1 MKHSFFHAAIAAII
15 LGFLSACSGSEKREL
30 VRAEALAL
38 EYPDSAATLLAQVD
52 TARLNKSG
60 RALYE
65 LTRALVYEEQ
75 WQRRHADTASCLHV
89 YETTWEF
96 KRKMAYE
103 TSRPFAID
111 AALQRAFLY
120 YERASFGGTIGESRK
135 SLSRRDKTALRRFGR
150 LCYAL
155 SRHFSDSDTL
165 LQADQLFHLAI
176 HCAERAD
183 DHATAFRAYGMLG
196 RHFVYEHND
205 YSLKMW
211 AMQQALAHYRLKPL
225 LVTVTSSASKQA
237 SEHYR
242 LQADD
247 RNFWLLNL
255 VNDYGEAILIKNR
268 IDMHYFN
275 LLVRAAEAAK
285 AGDTRTAFEHLDSI
299 SDVPFGCYTSYPI
312 VSSSG
317 SIGMEYVREVA
328 VPIDMYEEAMA
339 KAEEDDAKKQRCKQ
353 NFDFDMNTTMRKF
366 YIQRRTYLA
375 PGYVLQTTALQRRL
389 LVAVIVILVLVV
401 LLSVLFLQ
409 QMRRKHREER
419 RREAER
425 RAEEKRLAEEER
437 RRTESMLR
445 QKDTMIATL
454 RGHLIDKSEIME
466 MLEPKAGKRTLVS
479 AQNWREIEMT
489 LDAADNFVTRLRT
502 EHPTFSEDDIRLC
515 MLTRLRLS
523 NTALSAIYV
532 ISVSAVQHRKQKLK
546 KEGFGVADPT
556 VTLDQII
563 ANY

>member
-1 MKHSFFHAAIAAII
+1 MKKSHSLTMCATLLMVFFVSCGGRQSR
-15 LGFLSACSGSEKREL
+15 LLSS
-30 VRAEALAL
+30 AEALAL
-38 EYPDSAATLLAQVD
+38 EHPDSAATLLAQVD
-52 TARLNKSG
+52 TTHLTTGR
-60 RALYE
+60 RALYD
-65 LTRALVYEEQ
+65 LTRALIHEEQ
-75 WQRRHADTASCLHV
+75 WQRRHADTATCLHV

-96 KRKMAYE
+96 KRKVAYE

-111 AALQRAFLY
+111 AALHRAYLY
-120 YERASFGGTIGESRK
+120 YEHASFGGTIGENRK
-135 SLSRRDKTALRRFGR
+135 SLSQKDKTSLRRFGR

-176 HCAERAD
+176 HCAERSD
-183 DHATAFRAYGMLG
+183 DHATALRAYDMLG
-196 RHFVYEHND
+196 RHFVFAHND

-211 AMQQALAHYRLKPL
+211 AMQQALAHYRLQPED
-225 LVTVTSSASKQA
+225 SSP
-237 SEHYR
+237 
-242 LQADD
+242 
-247 RNFWLLNL
+247 WLLTL
-255 VNDYGEAILIKNR
+255 VNDYGETILIKNR
-268 IDMHYFN
+268 IDLHYFT

-285 AGDTRTAFEHLDSI
+285 ARDTRTAFEDLDSI
-299 SDVPFGCYTSYPI
+299 SVVPFGCYTSYPI

-317 SIGMEYVREVA
+317 SIGMSGENADIEEHLREVA

-339 KAEEDDAKKQRCKQ
+339 KVEGDDSKKQHCKL
-353 NFDFDMNTTMRKF
+353 NYEYDMNVAMRKF
-366 YIQRRTYLA
+366 FIQRRTYLA

-389 LVAVIVILVLVV
+389 LVAVIVILVLIVM
-401 LLSVLFLQ
+401 LSVLFLQ

-419 RREAER
+419 RQEAER
-425 RAEEKRLAEEER
+425 RAEEKRLAEDEKQR
-437 RRTESMLR
+437 AESMLR

-466 MLEPKAGKRTLVS
+466 MLEPKAGKRTLVN
-479 AQNWREIEMT
+479 AQNWREIELT
-489 LDAADNFVTRLRT
+489 LDAADNFVSRLRS
-502 EHPTFSEDDIRLC
+502 EHPSFSEDDIRLC

-546 KEGFGVADPT
+546 KEGFGVTDPNI
-556 VTLDQII
+556 TLDQII